1 MILVG
6 LGLAAAV
13 VGPGA
18 RAQVTEIYK
27 CVDANG
33 KPLYTSDKRDTSGK
47 KCELVSRE
55 INVVPTQ
62 KQQSRSASDRAFPK
76 ESANDRA
83 NAMERKRSALEQ
95 ELQNEEG
102 LLAKSKAALAE
113 QESVR
118 SGDERNYARVLE
130 RLKPYQ
136 DEVAQH
142 QKNVDALRAELNQ
155 LR

>member
-6 LGLAAAV
+6 FGVLAGAAH
-13 VGPGA
+13 
-18 RAQVTEIYK
+18 AQVTEIYK
-27 CVDANG
+27 CLDANG
-33 KPLYTSDKRDTSGK
+33 KPLYTSDKRDTAGK

-62 KQQSRSASDRAFPK
+62 KPRVTSERFPRETPSDRA
-76 ESANDRA
+76 SAMD
-83 NAMERKRSALEQ
+83 RKRSALEQ

-102 LLAKSKAALAE
+102 LLAKAKAALAE
-113 QESVR
+113 QESIR

-136 DEVAQH
+136 DEVGRH

>member
-1 MILVG
+1 VG
-6 LGLAAAV
+6 LGLAAGA
-13 VGPGA
+13 A

-33 KPLYTSDKRDTSGK
+33 KPLYTSDKRDTSGR

-62 KQQSRSASDRAFPK
+62 KPRATSERFPR
-76 ESANDRA
+76 ETANDRA

-102 LLAKSKAALAE
+102 LLAKAKTALAE

-118 SGDERNYARVLE
+118 NGDERNYARVLE

-142 QKNVDALRAELNQ
+142 QKNVDAIRSELSQ
-155 LR
+155 QR

>member
-6 LGLAAAV
+6 FGVLAGAAH
-13 VGPGA
+13 G
-18 RAQVTEIYK
+18 QVTEIYK
-27 CVDANG
+27 CIDANG

-62 KQQSRSASDRAFPK
+62 KQQSRSSSDRAFPK
-76 ESANDRA
+76 ESPNDRA

-102 LLAKSKAALAE
+102 LLAKAKAALAE

-136 DEVAQH
+136 DEVARH